1 MRKIQGF
8 QIKKIYAIANALGL
22 AGKGSEDELH
32 DIVAGA
38 TGKSSIKTLSYYEAE
53 NVIIMLDNLK
63 HPSTPIPKV
72 KKRKKREEVAGGVT
86 EGQQRK
92 IWYLMYQ
99 LKEND
104 VDKNDIPLGER
115 LCKVIKKE
123 TGIDSHPKNPFIWI
137 DYKAGNKLIEVLKHY
152 VKSAEKKKRG
162 DADGVA
168 ED

>member
-22 AGKGSEDELH
+22 VGKGSEDELH
-32 DIVAGA
+32 EIVAGA
-38 TGKSSIKTLSYYEAE
+38 IGKSSIKTLSYYEAE
-53 NVIIMLDNLK
+53 NIIIMLDNLK

-72 KKRKKREEVAGGVT
+72 KRKKREEVAGGIT

-92 IWYLMYQ
+92 VWYLMYQ
-99 LKEND
+99 LKKHDLVKSD
-104 VDKNDIPLGER
+104 VSIGER
-115 LCKVIKKE
+115 LCKIIKKE
-123 TGIDSHPKNPFIWI
+123 VGVDCLPKNPFAWI

-162 DADGVA
+162 DANGVT
-168 ED
+168 EN